1 MSEIEY
7 KVILIG
13 NCGAGKSSLF
23 SKLSTGVFS
32 YTNVSTLGLDTSSI
46 ELKLEIVNNG
56 KKEEKNFTITLHDT
70 TGQERYKTITKV
82 YYKGSD
88 GILLVYDVTDRLSFN
103 SIQNWID
110 SVKEDN
116 KDHIIILIGNKSDL
130 IGIDKQ
136 HLRVAT
142 EEEAKELCNKNEIL
156 WGGEISIRT
165 IDFDELKKLFGEYIK
180 KIYEKVGDKQQ
191 SKPLKIEKPVQSKQK
206 RKAFC

>member
-13 NCGAGKSSLF
+13 NNGAGKTSLLK
-23 SKLSTGVFS
+23 KLTTGDFN
-32 YTNVSTLGLDTSSI
+32 YTNVSTLGIDNGSI
-46 ELKLEIVNNG
+46 ELKLELVNNG
-56 KKEEKNFTITLHDT
+56 KKEKKNFTIRLYDT
-70 TGQERYKTITKV
+70 AGQERYKTITRS

-88 GILLVYDVTDRLSFN
+88 GILLVYDVTDRLSFD

-116 KDHIIILIGNKSDL
+116 KDHTIILIGNKSDL
-130 IGIDKQ
+130 IEIDEQ

-156 WGGEISIRT
+156 WGGEISIR
-165 IDFDELKKLFGEYIK
+165 IIGFDELKKLFGEYIK
-180 KIYEKVGDKQQ
+180 KIYEKVGDKHQ
-191 SKPLKIEKPVQSKQK
+191 SKPLKIERPVQYKQK